1 MSIFSFLKGR
11 SLSQHILFALIA
23 LFLLFFIW
31 LRLLSVF
38 TLHNKHIE
46 VPNYIDVNI
55 DKIDSITESNNLRY
69 IILDSIF
76 DRNRPKGIVV
86 NQDPMPFSLVKKKR
100 RIYLT
105 INSVE
110 SEKVLFPDIYDF
122 SLRQAISKL
131 ENIGL
136 EIGKL
141 EYRPDIATNKV
152 LDFSVNGIKIKK
164 GQELYVG
171 TIIDLIV
178 GQGLSKKS
186 VLIPNL
192 VGLNRI
198 EANIIL
204 KSTSLNIGSEFFAEN
219 IEDSSSAIIYKQYPV
234 GNDENM
240 LYIGSSIDLF
250 FKNPKEQ

>member
-1 MSIFSFLKGR
+1 MNIFSFLRGR
-11 SLSQHILFALIA
+11 SLSQHIIFASIT

-31 LRLLSVF
+31 LKLLSVF

-46 VPNYIDVNI
+46 VPNYLDVNI
-55 DKIDSITESNNLRY
+55 ENIDSITESNNLRY
-69 IILDSIF
+69 VILDSIF

-86 NQDPMPFSLVKKKR
+86 NQDPPPFSLVKKKR

-105 INSVE
+105 INSLD
-110 SEKVLFPDIYDF
+110 SEKVIFPDIYDF

-152 LDFSVNGIKIKK
+152 LDYSVNGIKIKS
-164 GQELYVG
+164 GQELYAG

-186 VLIPNL
+186 VVVPNL
-192 VGLNRI
+192 LGLNRV

-204 KSTSLNIGSEFFAEN
+204 KSTSLNMGSEFFADN
-219 IEDSSSAIIYKQYPV
+219 IDDSAVAIIYKQYPI
-234 GNDENM
+234 GNDDNM

-250 FKNPKEQ
+250 FKNPKEK